1 VSSILVAVGTFTLVM
16 LLLVGMLLVARK
28 ALVPSGP
35 VLVLVNGGGSHD
47 IRAEAGDTLLAS
59 FTQAGIHLPAACGG
73 QGTCGACRVRVE
85 VGAGAPLPTEAVHIS
100 RGEARVGWRLACQVK
115 VRQELNVELPPK
127 VFAVDRWRCRVRSAR
142 NVATFIREIVVEL
155 PEGEDM
161 DFRAG
166 SYLHVE
172 CPPYRRRFADFDI
185 EEKYRADWTRHA
197 RWDLESESKGTVTR
211 AYSLANAPAEKG
223 MVILNVR
230 ISTPPAG
237 SRGIP
242 PGVVSSYLFGL
253 RPGDEVA
260 LIGPFGDFLAE
271 ESQAEMVFV
280 GGGAGMAPMR
290 SHILDQ
296 LERIGGGRKISFWY
310 GARSVRE
317 AFYTD
322 LFSRLAAEHDRFEWH
337 LALSDPS
344 PEDYWDGHTGFIH
357 QVLYANHLRDHRA
370 PEDIEYYLCGPPVM
384 IAACR
389 KMLDDLGVAPEN
401 IRFDDFGS

>member
-1 VSSILVAVGTFTLVM
+1 
-16 LLLVGMLLVARK
+16 
-28 ALVPSGP
+28 
-35 VLVLVNGGGSHD
+35 
-47 IRAEAGDTLLAS
+47 
-59 FTQAGIHLPAACGG
+59 
-73 QGTCGACRVRVE
+73 
-85 VGAGAPLPTEAVHIS
+85 
-100 RGEARVGWRLACQVK
+100 
-115 VRQELNVELPPK
+115 
-127 VFAVDRWRCRVRSAR
+127 
-142 NVATFIREIVVEL
+142 
-155 PEGEDM
+155 M

-197 RWDLESESKGTVTR
+197 LWDLESESKGTVTR

-322 LFSRLAAEHDRFEWH
+322 LFSRLAAD
-337 LALSDPS
+337 
-344 PEDYWDGHTGFIH
+344 
-357 QVLYANHLRDHRA
+357 LYANHLRDHRA